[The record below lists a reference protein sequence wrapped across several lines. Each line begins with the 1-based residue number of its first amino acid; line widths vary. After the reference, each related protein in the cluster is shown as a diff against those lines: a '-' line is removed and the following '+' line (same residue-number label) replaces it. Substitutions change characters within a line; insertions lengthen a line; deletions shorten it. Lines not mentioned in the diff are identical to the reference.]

1 MRAGQTVVVCGADGD
16 RAQFEPFEWP
26 AHASLWIG
34 VGCGKVSAIGL
45 LPPTPADATDDERV
59 EVARA
64 YVRAVRD
71 PPSDVERAVVGLSSW
86 LRILERAGGV
96 PCAML
101 VACGGIRVSAVPFF
115 RASWT
120 RRNVTIVGG
129 GINTTVRRDGDV
141 GKCALRALSSLGV
154 PTEPGFVKW
163 RWGVRSLELH
173 PLERCA
179 LCNAPIRSSLRIY
192 ASALLGRRESDEA
205 AMRLPTLGVC
215 AACPVRAFSLWRT
228 FHFSIEGTKV
238 RALEAPTSTR
248 ALFWQGAHESVWL
261 ANARVVETLALALA
275 ARAVPREGT
284 FAAALAATLC
294 DLKLLRVV
302 AERMLPPRPRECA
315 RRALACLFET
325 PGREPWV

>member
-26 AHASLWIG
+26 AQASLWFG

-45 LPPTPADATDDERV
+45 LPPTPSDATDHERL

-71 PPSDVERAVVGLSSW
+71 APSDVERAVVGLSSW
-86 LRILERAGGV
+86 LRILERAAGV

-141 GKCALRALSSLGV
+141 EKCALRALSSLGV
-154 PTEPGFVKW
+154 PTEPGFVTW

-173 PLERCA
+173 PRERCA
-179 LCNAPIRSSLRIY
+179 LCNTPIRSNLRIY
-192 ASALLGRRESDEA
+192 ASAPLESES
-205 AMRLPTLGVC
+205 MRLPTLGVC

-228 FHFSIEGTKV
+228 FHFSIEGAKV
-238 RALEAPTSTR
+238 RAVEAPTSTR

-275 ARAVPREGT
+275 ARAAPREGT

-315 RRALACLFET
+315 RRALSCLFET
-325 PGREPWV
+325 AREPSA